1 MGALGAHFI
10 NCLNKEVKMTFNK
23 LPSIFK
29 QLRPVSIGFDN
40 IFDHF
45 ENFFDADQDFH
56 SSLTSTFPFYNIV
69 KKGNNKFDIEVAL
82 AGYDKKDITVEY
94 EDNLLRIK
102 SIKETKSDKEK
113 DGVIHQGI
121 AKRYFS
127 KAFTIA
133 DDVEIE
139 GAELKNGL
147 LKVSLKQIVP
157 EGKKP
162 KQITVK

>member
-1 MGALGAHFI
+1 
-10 NCLNKEVKMTFNK
+10 MTFNK

-45 ENFFDADQDFH
+45 ENFFDDDQSFH
-56 SSLTSTFPFYNIV
+56 TSLTSTFPFYNIV

-82 AGYDKKDITVEY
+82 AGYDKKDIVVEY
-94 EDNLLRIK
+94 EDNLLHIK
-102 SIKETKSDKEK
+102 SVKESKSDKEK

-147 LKVSLKQIVP
+147 LKVSLHKIVP

-162 KQITVK
+162 KKITVK

>member
-1 MGALGAHFI
+1 
-10 NCLNKEVKMTFNK
+10 MTFNK

-40 IFDHF
+40 LFDHF
-45 ENFFDADQDFH
+45 ENFFDDDQSFH
-56 SSLTSTFPFYNIV
+56 TSLTSTFPFYNIV

-82 AGYDKKDITVEY
+82 AGYDKKDIEVEY

-102 SIKETKSDKEK
+102 SVKETKSDKEK

-121 AKRYFS
+121 AKRSFS

-133 DDVEIE
+133 NDVEIK

-147 LKVSLKQIVP
+147 LKISLEKIVP

-162 KQITVK
+162 KTITVK

>member
-1 MGALGAHFI
+1 
-10 NCLNKEVKMTFNK
+10 MTFNK

-29 QLRPVSIGFDN
+29 QLRPVSIGFDS

-45 ENFFDADQDFH
+45 ENFFDDDQDFH

-69 KKGNNKFDIEVAL
+69 KKGNNQFDIEVAL
-82 AGYDKKDITVEY
+82 AGYDKKDIVVEY

-102 SIKETKSDKEK
+102 SVKETKSDKEK

-147 LKVSLKQIVP
+147 LKVSLKQIIP
-157 EGKKP
+157 ADKKL
-162 KQITVK
+162 KTITVK

>member
-1 MGALGAHFI
+1 
-10 NCLNKEVKMTFNK
+10 MTFNK

-29 QLRPVSIGFDN
+29 QLRPVSIGFDTL
-40 IFDHF
+40 FDHF
-45 ENFFDADQDFH
+45 ENFFDDDQSFH
-56 SSLTSTFPFYNIV
+56 TSLTSTFPFYNIV
-69 KKGNNKFDIEVAL
+69 KKGDNKFDIEVAL

-102 SIKETKSDKEK
+102 SIKETKSDKDK

-133 DDVEIE
+133 NDVEIE

-147 LKVSLKQIVP
+147 LKISLNKIVP
-157 EGKKP
+157 EAKKP
-162 KQITVK
+162 KKIAIK

>member
-1 MGALGAHFI
+1 
-10 NCLNKEVKMTFNK
+10 MTFDK

-40 IFDHF
+40 LFDHF
-45 ENFFDADQDFH
+45 ENFFDDDQFFR

-69 KKGNNKFDIEVAL
+69 KKGDDKYDIELAL
-82 AGYDKKDITVEY
+82 AGYDKKDIAVEHA
-94 EDNLLRIK
+94 DSVLTIK
-102 SIKETKSDKEK
+102 SVKETKSDKEK
-113 DGVIHQGI
+113 EGVIHQGI

-127 KAFTIA
+127 KTFTIA

-147 LKVSLKQIVP
+147 LKVSLEKIVP
-157 EGKKP
+157 EYKNP
-162 KQITVK
+162 KTITIK

>member
-1 MGALGAHFI
+1 MDALRVHFI

-94 EDNLLRIK
+94 EDNLLCIK
-102 SIKETKSDKEK
+102 SVKETKSDKDK

-121 AKRYFS
+121 AKRFFS
-127 KAFTIA
+127 KSFTIA
-133 DDVEIE
+133 DDVEID

-147 LKVSLKQIVP
+147 LKISLNKIVP
-157 EGKKP
+157 EAKKP
-162 KQITVK
+162 QKIAIK

>member
-1 MGALGAHFI
+1 
-10 NCLNKEVKMTFNK
+10 MTFNK

-40 IFDHF
+40 LFDHF
-45 ENFFDADQDFH
+45 ENFFDDDQSFH
-56 SSLTSTFPFYNIV
+56 TSLTSTFPFYNIV
-69 KKGNNKFDIEVAL
+69 KKGDNKFDIEVAL
-82 AGYDKKDITVEY
+82 AGYDKKDIMVEY
-94 EDNLLRIK
+94 EDNLLHIK
-102 SIKETKSDKEK
+102 SVKETKSDKETN
-113 DGVIHQGI
+113 GVIHQGI

-147 LKVSLKQIVP
+147 LKVFLMKIVP

-162 KQITVK
+162 KKITVK

>member
-1 MGALGAHFI
+1 
-10 NCLNKEVKMTFNK
+10 MTFNK

-40 IFDHF
+40 LFDHF
-45 ENFFDADQDFH
+45 ENFFDDDQSFH
-56 SSLTSTFPFYNIV
+56 TSLTSTFPFYNIV

-82 AGYDKKDITVEY
+82 AGYDKKDIVVEY
-94 EDNLLRIK
+94 EDNLLHIK
-102 SIKETKSDKEK
+102 SVKESKSDKEK

-147 LKVSLKQIVP
+147 LKVSLKKIVP

-162 KQITVK
+162 KTITVK

>member
-1 MGALGAHFI
+1 
-10 NCLNKEVKMTFNK
+10 MTFNK

-45 ENFFDADQDFH
+45 ENFFDDEGDYIRP
-56 SSLTSTFPFYNIV
+56 SLTSTFPFYNIV

-82 AGYDKKDITVEY
+82 AGYDKKDILVEY
-94 EDNLLRIK
+94 ADNVLSIK
-102 SIKETKSDKEK
+102 SVKETKSDKEK

-147 LKVSLKQIVP
+147 LKVSLHKIVP

-162 KQITVK
+162 KTITVK

>member
-1 MGALGAHFI
+1 
-10 NCLNKEVKMTFNK
+10 MTFNK

-40 IFDHF
+40 LFDHF
-45 ENFFDADQDFH
+45 ENFFDDDQSFH
-56 SSLTSTFPFYNIV
+56 TSLTSTFPFYNIV

-82 AGYDKKDITVEY
+82 AGYDKKDIEVEY

-102 SIKETKSDKEK
+102 SVKETKSDKEK

-121 AKRYFS
+121 AKRFFS

-147 LKVSLKQIVP
+147 LKVSLNKIVP
-157 EGKKP
+157 EAKKP
-162 KQITVK
+162 KKIAIK

>member
-1 MGALGAHFI
+1 
-10 NCLNKEVKMTFNK
+10 MTFNK

-45 ENFFDADQDFH
+45 ENFFDEYDNVR
-56 SSLTSTFPFYNIV
+56 SSLTANFPFYNIV
-69 KKGNNKFDIEVAL
+69 KKEKNKFDIEVAL

-102 SIKETKSDKEK
+102 SIKETKTDKEK

-133 DDVEIE
+133 ADVEIE

-147 LKVSLKQIVP
+147 LKVSLKKIVP

-162 KQITVK
+162 KTITVK

>member
-1 MGALGAHFI
+1 
-10 NCLNKEVKMTFNK
+10 MTFNK

-45 ENFFDADQDFH
+45 ENFFDDDGDYVRP
-56 SSLTSTFPFYNIV
+56 SLTSTFPFYNIV
-69 KKGNNKFDIEVAL
+69 KKGNDKYDIEVAL
-82 AGYDKKDITVEY
+82 AGYDKKDISVEY
-94 EDNLLRIK
+94 ADNLLHIK

-121 AKRYFS
+121 ARRYFS
-127 KAFTIA
+127 KTFTIA
-133 DDVEIE
+133 DDVEIT

-147 LKVSLKQIVP
+147 LKVSLHQIIP
-157 EGKKP
+157 ESKKP

>member
-1 MGALGAHFI
+1 
-10 NCLNKEVKMTFNK
+10 MTFNK

-45 ENFFDADQDFH
+45 ENFFDDDQDFH

-82 AGYDKKDITVEY
+82 AGYDKKDIVVEY
-94 EDNLLRIK
+94 EDNLLHIK
-102 SIKETKSDKEK
+102 SVKETKSDKEK

-147 LKVSLKQIVP
+147 LKVSLKKIVP

-162 KQITVK
+162 KNITVK

>member
-1 MGALGAHFI
+1 
-10 NCLNKEVKMTFNK
+10 MTFDK

-45 ENFFDADQDFH
+45 ENLFDEYDNVR
-56 SSLTSTFPFYNIV
+56 SSLPANFPFYNIV
-69 KKGNNKFDIEVAL
+69 KKENNKFDIEVAL
-82 AGYDKKDITVEY
+82 AGYDKKDIAVEY
-94 EDNLLRIK
+94 ADSVLTIR
-102 SIKETKSDKEK
+102 SVKETKSDKEK

-157 EGKKP
+157 ESKKP